1 MSCISDVYAM
11 YSLLKDIPTDKR
23 VSLHDSLLHFRLAW
37 VHIGR
42 LILPGRVMFC
52 TLARHSRAKRI
63 IMIKIIMIILI

>member
-1 MSCISDVYAM
+1 M

-23 VSLHDSLLHFRLAW
+23 VSLHDPLLHFRLAW

-42 LILPGRVMFC
+42 LILPGRVMFR
-52 TLARHSRAKRI
+52 TLVRHSGAKRI